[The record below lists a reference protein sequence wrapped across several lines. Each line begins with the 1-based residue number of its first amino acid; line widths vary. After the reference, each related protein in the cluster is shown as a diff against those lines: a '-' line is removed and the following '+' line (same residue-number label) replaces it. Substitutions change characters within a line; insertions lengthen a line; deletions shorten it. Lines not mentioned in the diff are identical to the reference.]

1 MDIREIQ
8 ALHAQYTAQP
18 VIIDLSR
25 HTAAMPML
33 PAPERSSSRSLSA
46 QALMSRMRSAGRPAL
61 LALAIAAIAGAGG
74 VSAARIWQTMHA
86 AAHVP
91 HAAQTPGRPAPA
103 VVPQPASADMPV
115 NAAPPRPLTSGD
127 LDTAMTGGRTPL
139 SHVDPKALAV
149 PTPVVVA
156 PAHDIQ
162 ATAVTQAAAS
172 PIRATHATAAAAQT
186 QPQASAPVAAQPAQ
200 RQESAAPAA
209 RVAANTATNPASQAE
224 SAQPAATRPA
234 LRPIHHIKPHREAA
248 PSVTHDAPAAPPAQP
263 TAPATKSGDVQLF

>member
-18 VIIDLSR
+18 VTIDLSR

-33 PAPERSSSRSLSA
+33 PAPERSASGLLPAR
-46 QALMSRMRSAGRPAL
+46 ALMSKMRSAGRPAL

-74 VSAARIWQTMHA
+74 VSAARIWQAMHA
-86 AAHVP
+86 TAHFP
-91 HAAQTPGRPAPA
+91 HDAQTPGRPAPA
-103 VVPQPASADMPV
+103 AAQQPASADMPV

-127 LDTAMTGGRTPL
+127 LDTALTGGRTPL
-139 SHVDPKALAV
+139 SHVDSKALTA
-149 PTPVVVA
+149 PMPVVVA
-156 PAHDIQ
+156 PARDSQ
-162 ATAVTQAAAS
+162 PAAVTQAAAS

-186 QPQASAPVAAQPAQ
+186 PPQASEPGATQPAR
-200 RQESAAPAA
+200 RQDPAPAA
-209 RVAANTATNPASQAE
+209 RVAANTAANPASQAE
-224 SAQPAATRPA
+224 SEQPAATRPA

-263 TAPATKSGDVQLF
+263 TAPAAKSGDVQLF

>member
-18 VIIDLSR
+18 VIIDLAR
-25 HTAAMPML
+25 HTAAMPLL
-33 PAPERSSSRSLSA
+33 PAPERPTPGLLPAR
-46 QALMSRMRSAGRPAL
+46 ALMSKMRSAGRPAL

-74 VSAARIWQTMHA
+74 VSAARIWQAMHA
-86 AAHVP
+86 TAHVP
-91 HAAQTPGRPAPA
+91 HDAQTPGRPAPA
-103 VVPQPASADMPV
+103 VAQQPASADMPV
-115 NAAPPRPLTSGD
+115 SAAPPRPLTSGD
-127 LDTAMTGGRTPL
+127 LDTALTGGRTPL

-162 ATAVTQAAAS
+162 PTTVTQAAAS
-172 PIRATHATAAAAQT
+172 PIRATHATAAASQT
-186 QPQASAPVAAQPAQ
+186 QPQASESVAAQPAQ
-200 RQESAAPAA
+200 RQDSAPAT
-209 RVAANTATNPASQAE
+209 RDAANTATNPAPQAE

-234 LRPIHHIKPHREAA
+234 LRPLHHIKPHREPAS
-248 PSVTHDAPAAPPAQP
+248 SVAHDAPAAPPAQP

>member
-25 HTAAMPML
+25 HTAAMPIL
-33 PAPERSSSRSLSA
+33 PAPEGLASSSHSA
-46 QALMSRMRSAGRPAL
+46 RALMSKMRSAGRPAL

-74 VSAARIWQTMHA
+74 VSAARIWQAMHETT
-86 AAHVP
+86 HVP
-91 HAAQTPGRPAPA
+91 RDAQAPVRPLPA
-103 VVPQPASADMPV
+103 VAQQPASADLPV

-127 LDTAMTGGRTPL
+127 LDTALTGGRTPL

-149 PTPVVVA
+149 PTPVVVE
-156 PAHDIQ
+156 PAHNIQ
-162 ATAVTQAAAS
+162 PTAVTQAAAS
-172 PIRATHATAAAAQT
+172 PIRATHGTAAAAQT

-200 RQESAAPAA
+200 RQESAAPAE
-209 RVAANTATNPASQAE
+209 RVAANTATNPASQVE

-234 LRPIHHIKPHREAA
+234 LRPLHRIKPHREPAS
-248 PSVTHDAPAAPPAQP
+248 SVAHDAAAAPPAQP

>member
-33 PAPERSSSRSLSA
+33 PAPEGSASGSLSA
-46 QALMSRMRSAGRPAL
+46 RALMSRMRSAGRPAL

-74 VSAARIWQTMHA
+74 VSAARIWQAMHA
-86 AAHVP
+86 TAHVP
-91 HAAQTPGRPAPA
+91 HDAQTPGRSAPA
-103 VVPQPASADMPV
+103 VAQQPASADMPV

-139 SHVDPKALAV
+139 SHVDPKTLSA

-162 ATAVTQAAAS
+162 PTAVTQAAAS
-172 PIRATHATAAAAQT
+172 PIRATRATVPAAQT
-186 QPQASAPVAAQPAQ
+186 PPQASEPVATQPAQ
-200 RQESAAPAA
+200 RQDPAAA
-209 RVAANTATNPASQAE
+209 RVAANTAASPASQAE
-224 SAQPAATRPA
+224 SAQAPATRPA

-263 TAPATKSGDVQLF
+263 TAPAAKSGDVQLF

>member
-33 PAPERSSSRSLSA
+33 PAPEGSASGSLSA
-46 QALMSRMRSAGRPAL
+46 RALMSKMRSAGRPAL

-74 VSAARIWQTMHA
+74 VSAARIWQAMHA

-91 HAAQTPGRPAPA
+91 HDAQTPGRPAPA

-115 NAAPPRPLTSGD
+115 DAAPPRPLTSGD
-127 LDTAMTGGRTPL
+127 LDTALTGGRTPL
-139 SHVDPKALAV
+139 SHVDPKALTA

-156 PAHDIQ
+156 PAHDLQ
-162 ATAVTQAAAS
+162 AAAVTQAAAS
-172 PIRATHATAAAAQT
+172 PIRATHAMAAAAQT
-186 QPQASAPVAAQPAQ
+186 PPQASEPVATQPAQ
-200 RQESAAPAA
+200 RKDPAAA
-209 RVAANTATNPASQAE
+209 RVAASTAASPASQPE
-224 SAQPAATRPA
+224 SPQPAATRPA
-234 LRPIHHIKPHREAA
+234 LHPIHHIKPHREAA
-248 PSVTHDAPAAPPAQP
+248 PSVTHDAPTAPPAQP
-263 TAPATKSGDVQLF
+263 TAPAAKSGDVQLF